1 MSSEK
6 PGANK
11 VIIGFIKNKLITVT
25 TARIINISPKELL
38 EKSIALSEDIF
49 FTSKYIGINA
59 LLIAP
64 SPNNLLNK
72 FGNLKASR
80 KLSALLDAPKIKAK
94 NKSLMYPN
102 ILLIKVRKLIKLKD
116 FIMFTA
122 SYPYLSSSKIVS

>member
-1 MSSEK
+1 LSSEK